1 MSLKPAVSSFKK
13 NMLLALGAQAV
24 ALGVGLIKSLVL
36 PAAMSVEGFAYWQV
50 YVLYSGF
57 VGVCA
62 FGYTDGVYLLYGGY
76 DYKDLPL
83 ERLRGANRVY
93 CLFLAVLS
101 IALGCFAMLGD
112 DGLRSFAFAFV
123 ALDVFVLCMSGLCT
137 YVLQVTN
144 QFKRYSF
151 CTVVDK
157 VIFLAAAV
165 CMAAAGL
172 ADFRLYVVVD
182 AATKVVALAC
192 FGWFCRGVLFGRASA
207 LATSSREALTYARTG
222 ISLMLANFS
231 GMLISNL
238 GRFIID
244 WLGDLASYAFYSFGN
259 SVTNLV
265 LTFVTAVSSVLYP
278 KLKRV
283 SDGDLGSYFLR
294 IDKAMLPIASAGLLL
309 YFPALWF
316 VGAFYARYAPMLA
329 YLNVMFVSAVYQARI
344 SILVN
349 TFYKTLRMER
359 RMLLANVQCV
369 TAFALMAGVSFW
381 LTRDVWWI
389 AASTAAT
396 AALRCVLSEREIR
409 QRLGVRD
416 LRPAVVQGTLA
427 TGFFAFTFFLPTIT
441 ALCAYV
447 CLAVVCGVWALAQK
461 RKAVC

>member
-1 MSLKPAVSSFKK
+1 MTSISLFKK
-13 NMLLALGAQAV
+13 NMRLALGAQAV

-36 PAAMSVEGFAYWQV
+36 PVAMSVEGFAYWQV

-62 FGYTDGVYLLYGGY
+62 FGYTDGVYLLYGGC

-93 CLFLAVLS
+93 CALLAALS
-101 IALGCFAMLGD
+101 VALGCLAMLGD
-112 DGLRSFAFAFV
+112 DAQRSFAFVFV
-123 ALDVFVLCMSGLCT
+123 AADVFMLCMSGLCT

-144 QFKRYSF
+144 QFERYSF

-165 CMAAAGL
+165 SLAATGL
-172 ADFRLYVVVD
+172 TDFRLFVAVD
-182 AATKVVALAC
+182 AAIKAVALA
-192 FGWFCRGVLFGRASA
+192 FFVWYCRGVLFGRAAA
-207 LATSSREALTYARTG
+207 LAASAREAFSYARTG
-222 ISLMLANFS
+222 ISLMFANFS
-231 GMLISNL
+231 SMLISNL

-244 WLGDLASYAFYSFGN
+244 WLGDLASYAYYSFGN

-283 SDGDLGSYFLR
+283 SDGELDSYYMR
-294 IDKAMLPIASAGLLL
+294 IDKAMLLIAAASLLL
-309 YFPALWF
+309 YFPAFWL
-316 VGAFYARYAPMLA
+316 VGVLYAKYAPMLA
-329 YLNVMFVSAVYQARI
+329 YLNVMFVSAVFQAKMG
-344 SILVN
+344 ILVN

-359 RMLLANVQCV
+359 RMLVANAQCV
-369 TAFALMAGVSFW
+369 AAFAVMAGLSFW

-396 AALRCVLSEREIR
+396 AALRCALSEREIR

-416 LRPAVVQGTLA
+416 LRPAAVQGLLA
-427 TGFFAFTFFLPTIT
+427 AGFFVFTYLLPTAW
-441 ALCAYV
+441 ALCAYAV
-447 CLAVVCGVWALAQK
+447 LAAACGAWALVQK
-461 RKAVC
+461 RRTA

>member
-1 MSLKPAVSSFKK
+1 MSNISPFKK

-36 PAAMSVEGFAYWQV
+36 PAAMTVEGFAYWQV

-76 DYKDLPL
+76 DYKDLPFK
-83 ERLRGANRVY
+83 RLRGANRAY
-93 CLFLAVLS
+93 CAFLAVLS
-101 IALGCFAMLGD
+101 VALGCLSMIGGD
-112 DGLRSFAFAFV
+112 DLRSFAFFFV
-123 ALDVFVLCMSGLCT
+123 AVDVFVLCLSGLLT

-157 VIFLAAAV
+157 VIFLGVAV
-165 CMAAAGL
+165 FLAAAGFT
-172 ADFRLYVVVD
+172 DFRVFVIVD
-182 AATKVVALAC
+182 AATKVVALG
-192 FGWFCRGVLFGRASA
+192 FFVWFCRGVLCGRATSFPASA
-207 LATSSREALTYARTG
+207 HEALIYARTG
-222 ISLMLANFS
+222 ISLMFANLS
-231 GMLISNL
+231 SMLISNL

-244 WLGDLASYAFYSFGN
+244 WLGDLASYAYYSFGN

-283 SDGDLGSYFLR
+283 SDSELDSYYRR
-294 IDKAMLPIASAGLLL
+294 IDKAMFPIIAVGLLL
-309 YFPALWF
+309 YFPAF
-316 VGAFYARYAPMLA
+316 CFIGTFYSKYAPMLV
-329 YLNVMFVSAVYQARI
+329 YLNVMFVSAVFQAKM

-359 RMLLANVQCV
+359 RMLIANAQCV
-369 TAFALMAGVSFW
+369 VAFAVMAGVSFW

-409 QRLGVRD
+409 QKLGIRD
-416 LRPAVVQGTLA
+416 LMPAVIQGLLA
-427 TGFFAFTFFLPTIT
+427 IGFFAFTFLLPTAW
-441 ALCAYV
+441 ALGAFCA
-447 CLAVVCGVWALAQK
+447 LAAVCGAWAFVQK
-461 RKAVC
+461 RKAA

>member
-1 MSLKPAVSSFKK
+1 MASISSFRK

-83 ERLRGANRVY
+83 DRLRGANRVY
-93 CLFLAVLS
+93 GIFLAALS
-101 IALGCFAMLGD
+101 AAIGCLSMLGD
-112 DGLRSFAFAFV
+112 DGLRSFTFVFV
-123 ALDVFVLCMSGLCT
+123 ALDVFVLCLSGLCT

-165 CMAAAGL
+165 CVAAVGFT
-172 ADFRLYVVVD
+172 DFRLFVVID
-182 AATKVVALAC
+182 AATKVIALAC
-192 FGWFCRGVLFGRASA
+192 FVWFCRGVFFGRASA
-207 LATSSREALTYARTG
+207 LVTSSREALLYARTG
-222 ISLMLANFS
+222 ISLMFANFS

-238 GRFIID
+238 GRLIID
-244 WLGDLASYAFYSFGN
+244 WLGDLASYAYYSFGN

-283 SDGDLGSYFLR
+283 SDGDLDSYYVR
-294 IDKAMLPIASAGLLL
+294 IDKVMLPIAAVGLLL
-309 YFPALWF
+309 YFPAAWF
-316 VGAFYARYAPMLA
+316 VGAFYAKYSPVLA
-329 YLNVMFVSAVYQARI
+329 YLNVMFVSAVYQARMG
-344 SILVN
+344 ILVN

-359 RMLLANVQCV
+359 KMFLANAQCV
-369 TAFALMAGVSFW
+369 AAFALMAGISFW
-381 LTRDVWWI
+381 ITHDVWWI
-389 AASTAAT
+389 AVSTAVT

-416 LRPAVVQGTLA
+416 LRPAVVQGILA
-427 TGFFAFTFFLPTIT
+427 IAFFALTFSLPSIT
-441 ALCAYV
+441 ALCAYSG
-447 CLAVVCGVWALAQK
+447 LAMLCGVWVLLQKK
-461 RKAVC
+461 RKAVG

>member
-1 MSLKPAVSSFKK
+1 
-13 NMLLALGAQAV
+13 MLLALGAQAV

-36 PAAMSVEGFAYWQV
+36 PAAMTVEGFAYWQV

-62 FGYTDGVYLLYGGY
+62 FGYTDGVYLLYGGCE
-76 DYKDLPL
+76 YKDLPF

-93 CLFLAVLS
+93 CVFLAALS
-101 IALGCFAMLGD
+101 VALGCLSVLGG
-112 DGLRSFAFAFV
+112 DGLRSFAFFFV
-123 ALDVFVLCMSGLCT
+123 AVDVFVLCLSGLLT

-144 QFKRYSF
+144 QFRRYSL

-157 VIFLAAAV
+157 VIFLAAVV
-165 CMAAAGL
+165 CLAATGFT
-172 ADFRLYVVVD
+172 DFRVFVVVD
-182 AATKVVALAC
+182 AATKVVALG
-192 FGWFCRGVLFGRASA
+192 FFVWFCRGVLFGRATA
-207 LATSSREALTYARTG
+207 LAASAHEALGYARTG
-222 ISLMLANFS
+222 ISLMFANLS
-231 GMLISNL
+231 SMLISNL

-244 WLGDLASYAFYSFGN
+244 WLGDLASYAYYSFGN

-283 SDGDLGSYFLR
+283 SDSELDSYYRR
-294 IDKAMLPIASAGLLL
+294 IDKAMLPIAAAGLLL
-309 YFPALWF
+309 YFPAFWF
-316 VGAFYARYAPMLA
+316 AGTFYAKYAPMLA
-329 YLNVMFVSAVYQARI
+329 YLNVMFVSAVFQAKM

-359 RMLLANVQCV
+359 RMLIANAQCV
-369 TAFALMAGVSFW
+369 AAFAVMAGVSFW

-409 QRLGVRD
+409 QRLGIRD
-416 LRPAVVQGTLA
+416 LRPAGIQGLLA
-427 TGFFAFTFFLPTIT
+427 AGFFAFTFLLPTSW
-441 ALCAYV
+441 ALGAYCALV
-447 CLAVVCGVWALAQK
+447 AACSAWALAQK
-461 RKAVC
+461 RKAA

>member
-1 MSLKPAVSSFKK
+1 MVAIFSFKK

-36 PAAMSVEGFAYWQV
+36 PVAMSVEGFAYWQV

-62 FGYTDGVYLLYGGY
+62 FGYTDGVYLLYGGC
-76 DYKDLPL
+76 DYEDLPF

-93 CLFLAVLS
+93 CLFL
-101 IALGCFAMLGD
+101 IALSVTLGCLAMLGD
-112 DGLRSFAFAFV
+112 DGLRSFALTFV

-165 CMAAAGL
+165 CLAVAGL
-172 ADFRLYVVVD
+172 ADFRLFVIID
-182 AATKVVALAC
+182 AATKVVSLSC
-192 FGWFCRGVLFGRASA
+192 FVWCCRGVLFGRAVA
-207 LATSSREALTYARTG
+207 LAASLREAISYARTG

-231 GMLISNL
+231 SMLISNL

-244 WLGDLASYAFYSFGN
+244 WLGDLASYAYYSFGS

-283 SDGDLGSYFLR
+283 SDGELDAYYMR
-294 IDKAMLPIASAGLLL
+294 IDRAMLPIAAVGLLL
-309 YFPALWF
+309 YFPASVF
-316 VGAFYARYAPMLA
+316 VGAFYAKYAPMLA
-329 YLNVMFVSAVYQARI
+329 YLNVMFVSAVFQARMG
-344 SILVN
+344 ILVN

-359 RMLLANVQCV
+359 RMLVANAQCV
-369 TAFALMAGVSFW
+369 AAFALMAGISFW

-389 AASTAAT
+389 AASTAVT
-396 AALRCVLSEREIR
+396 AALRCALSEREIR
-409 QRLGVRD
+409 RSLGVRD
-416 LRPAVVQGTLA
+416 LRFFVVQGLLA
-427 TGFFAFTFFLPTIT
+427 VGFFVFTFLLPI
-441 ALCAYV
+441 AWSLCAYAA
-447 CLAVVCGVWALAQK
+447 LAAGCGVWALACK
-461 RKAVC
+461 RKAA